1 MPTVC
6 VDGGI
11 LEVQTLLPAF
21 TQMHLPYGI
30 SMIWRGLPF
39 PGDFDES
46 VRASTVVADHPPFS
60 LSVFGARAHEGHC
73 VLDLRCNRAPLTS
86 ARS

>member
-6 VDGGI
+6 VDGAI

-30 SMIWRGLPF
+30 SMIWCGLPF
-39 PGDFDES
+39 PGDFNEG
-46 VRASTVVADHPPFS
+46 VRANTVVANRLPFN
-60 LSVFGARAHEGHC
+60 LNVVGVHEHEGHC
-73 VLDLRCNRAPLTS
+73 V
-86 ARS
+86 